1 MTRPYR
7 RLTTAEQTAYGAAD
21 WSTPW
26 PTAKALGARFDR
38 DPRAVLIWAQ
48 NRGLAPRGRKRL
60 VTPEDVQ
67 AIREGVAAGLLGPSI
82 ARTLGLSA
90 ETVRRV
96 MVREGIARVR
106 EQAHDWDC
114 GEYTSEQCTRCGM
127 RRDWPGASQPCVK
140 AGA

>member
-7 RLTTAEQTAYGAAD
+7 RLTAEEQAAYGAAD

-26 PTAKALGARFDR
+26 PTAKALGKLHDR

-96 MVREGIARVR
+96 MVREGIARAR
-106 EQAHDWDC
+106 EQAHEWAPGPFGGIVC
-114 GEYTSEQCTRCGM
+114 ERCSTREG
-127 RRDWPGASQPCVK
+127 WPGASQPCVK